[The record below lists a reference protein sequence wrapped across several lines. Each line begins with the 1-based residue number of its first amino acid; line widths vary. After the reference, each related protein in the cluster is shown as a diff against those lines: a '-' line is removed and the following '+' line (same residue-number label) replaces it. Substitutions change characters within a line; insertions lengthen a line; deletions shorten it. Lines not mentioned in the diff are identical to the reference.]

1 MSCFRIC
8 ILALAAALAAPLAT
22 ANENDPYSK
31 AIETYGCGDYPKA
44 FSLFMPLAQQGMAVA
59 EYQIG
64 LMTEQGQ
71 GTAANMSR
79 AFEWYTKAAEKGVA
93 DAYYALGQLYSKGE
107 VVAKDPAQ
115 AHALFDL
122 AVKGGNKVAKDWLRM
137 EAERLDAIGLAKSRE
152 YAQQWLARTKN

>member
-1 MSCFRIC
+1 MLRTSLLLI
-8 ILALAAALAAPLAT
+8 ALSAALAAPVAS
-22 ANENDPYSK
+22 ASEDPYDK

-44 FSLFMPLAQQGMAVA
+44 FSMFMPMAKQGMAIA

-71 GTAANMSR
+71 GTAQDMAK
-79 AFEWYTKAAEKGVA
+79 AFEWYTKAAEKGIA
-93 DAYYALGQLYSKGE
+93 DAYYALGQMYSKGQ

-122 AVKGGNKVAKDWLRM
+122 AVKGGNKVAKDWLKM
-137 EAERLDAIGLAKSRE
+137 ETERLDASGLAKSRQ
-152 YAQQWLARTKN
+152 YVAQWQAKVQR